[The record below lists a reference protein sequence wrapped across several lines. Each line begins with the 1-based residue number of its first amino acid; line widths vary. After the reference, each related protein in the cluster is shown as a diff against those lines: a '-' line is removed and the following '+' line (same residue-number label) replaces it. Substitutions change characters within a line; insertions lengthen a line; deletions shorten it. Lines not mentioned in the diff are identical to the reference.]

1 MTKKRW
7 EQIAACQHQWSD
19 YYDSGNCAT
28 PYCQWRE
35 QRCRLCGIY
44 SRSCDCGF
52 EAGLS
57 GEPRKREMKRL
68 RKRAVVRSRTP
79 ATFETP

>member
-7 EQIAACQHQWSD
+7 EQISACQHDWSD

-28 PYCQWRE
+28 PYCEWHE
-35 QRCRLCGIY
+35 TRCRKCGIY
-44 SRSCDCGF
+44 SRTCGCGF

-68 RKRAVVRSRTP
+68 RKRAAAESRTP
-79 ATFETP
+79 VAFHV